1 MRFFD
6 LFMLNNN
13 EKKLGFDDVLVIP
26 KVSTINSRKDV
37 DLDTTIKFPNSD
49 FEWIGVPLMA
59 SNMDFV
65 GTFEMGLVLQNYH
78 ITTAI
83 NKFYTT
89 DEWVNV
95 IDQGLNPNYN
105 FLTFGLDNIVHI
117 HQMISDIISKTNQD
131 IPIVV
136 FDVPNGYIQS
146 FSNLI
151 SIVRKEFPKLGI
163 LAGNVVTPE
172 GVKQLM
178 DSGADGVKVGIG
190 SGGVCSTSA
199 TTGIGYPQLSAVIEC
214 SEEVKK
220 SKGFIISDGGIKT
233 SGDIIKAYSGGAG
246 FVMLGS
252 VFSGHEEGNASLI
265 TKNGKFYRKFYG
277 MSSGEAMTKHYGSV
291 ANYRAPEGISILVED
306 KGKVENTVQQLL
318 GGIRSACTYINAGN
332 INQIYEKSTFIR
344 V

>member
-1 MRFFD
+1 
-6 LFMLNNN
+6 MLNNN

-37 DLDTTIKFPNSD
+37 DLDATIKFPNSD
-49 FEWIGVPLMA
+49 LEWIGVPIMA

-65 GTFEMGLVLQNYH
+65 GTFEMGMVLQDYH

-89 DEWVNV
+89 DEWVNA
-95 IDQGLNPNYN
+95 IKEGLNPNYN
-105 FLTFGLDNIVHI
+105 FLTFGLDSIEHI
-117 HQMISDIISKTNQD
+117 HQMISDIFSKTSHSP
-131 IPIVV
+131 PIAV

-146 FSNLI
+146 FCNLI

-163 LAGNVVTPE
+163 ISGNVVTSE

-178 DSGADGVKVGIG
+178 DSGVDGVKVGIG
-190 SGGVCSTSA
+190 SGGVCSTSE
-199 TTGIGYPQLSAVIEC
+199 TTGIGYPQLAAILEC
-214 SEEVKK
+214 SEESRK

-233 SGDIIKAYSGGAG
+233 SGDIVKAYAGGAG

-252 VFSGHEEGNASLI
+252 ILSGHEEGKASLI

-318 GGIRSACTYINAGN
+318 GGIRSACTYINAEN
-332 INQIYEKSTFIR
+332 TNQIYEKSTFIR